1 MTIVAVPEP
10 GPSIPRRGGPVRAA
24 LGRLVLRLVGWRI
37 EGNLPDLPKL
47 VVIAAPHSSGW
58 DFVIGIALVFA
69 MRLDIRFLGKAEL
82 FRGPLAPLFRWLGG
96 IPVDRRR
103 PDGVVEDA
111 VARFQASPR
120 LLLVIAPEGTRRPV
134 EHWKTGFY
142 RIAFAAGVPIV
153 TGFIDN
159 GRKRVGFG
167 GALQPTG
174 DSDGDIARL
183 RDFYRGIRRR

>member
-1 MTIVAVPEP
+1 MTDLEVPEP
-10 GPSIPRRGGPVRAA
+10 GPAVPRRGGRIRAA
-24 LGRLVLRLVGWRI
+24 LGRLVLRLMGWRI
-37 EGNLPDLPKL
+37 EGNLPDLPRL

-120 LLLVIAPEGTRRPV
+120 LLLAIAPEGTRRPV

-142 RIAFAAGVPIV
+142 RIALGAGVPIV
-153 TGFIDN
+153 AGFIDN

-183 RDFYRGIRRR
+183 REFYRGIRRR